1 METTNPRL
9 IWVQTKLTYKNIRMP
24 CLIFPANFQRS
35 TLYQLT
41 LPKYEVFRICMTGWY
56 RWMVANLKL
65 RTRKHKNHSFKD
77 FNEVC
82 VAQSLVFCV
91 VFCRSLFVLLYIFF
105 CALCSL
111 FFFDLRILITPLVS
125 SNSSLKS
132 YLQNCIQSNYSC
144 FYPSDANVY
153 DSKLFKIF
161 FSKNIYKL
169 YISTLCQADHIL
181 SKQYKVWC
189 IY

>member
-1 METTNPRL
+1 L
-9 IWVQTKLTYKNIRMP
+9 
-24 CLIFPANFQRS
+24 FPWTPGPNNS
-35 TLYQLT
+35 VNSV
-41 LPKYEVFRICMTGWY
+41 K
-56 RWMVANLKL
+56 KL

-105 CALCSL
+105 CALCCL

-161 FSKNIYKL
+161 FSKNIYKFINRSIHYL
-169 YISTLCQADHIL
+169 GRHMKTTGLTKGGDL
-181 SKQYKVWC
+181 LGNR
-189 IY
+189 

>member
-1 METTNPRL
+1 MKKFTTYDDDGRQVMAIAHMTL
-9 IWVQTKLTYKNIRMP
+9 WV
-24 CLIFPANFQRS
+24 
-35 TLYQLT
+35 
-41 LPKYEVFRICMTGWY
+41 
-56 RWMVANLKL
+56 RWA
-65 RTRKHKNHSFKD
+65 KNHSFKD
-77 FNEVC
+77 FNGVC

-91 VFCRSLFVLLYIFF
+91 VFCRSLFVLLYFFF
-105 CALCSL
+105 CPLFCL